1 MKGGSK
7 IWSTVVDYFLIIG
20 AIVGVGFAS
29 GKEVYEFFFKYDGS
43 SIFGMI
49 TFGLLYFYLFF
60 IIQHVNNKLNLKTY
74 SEFNTIILG
83 RLCKISNIVM
93 VINFSITSAGML
105 AAADYLLSTFF
116 NVKFKIISL
125 TLSIVAFIILVGGI
139 EKVKIVANIIVPF
152 MLAIIVINSIANIN
166 PENVNMQ
173 ITQQN
178 NVFAIYYGLLF
189 GVNNFMAALP
199 ILFETRLKSRGKWLV
214 IVTVCLIILFN
225 ILVLAGSSY
234 VTDMPMFELSVN
246 ISKTFYYVYFAAMLL
261 ALFSTM
267 VICTHNLRNIICKGK
282 NSVFG
287 LLMIMIFNLV
297 LSNIGYG
304 NIVKYLYVA
313 SGIISAIYVIVLV
326 ISILIKLINLKTEER
341 RKNKK
346 INKSVK

>member
-116 NVKFKIISL
+116 NVKFKIL
-125 TLSIVAFIILVGGI
+125 LS
-139 EKVKIVANIIVPF
+139 
-152 MLAIIVINSIANIN
+152 
-166 PENVNMQ
+166 
-173 ITQQN
+173 
-178 NVFAIYYGLLF
+178 
-189 GVNNFMAALP
+189 
-199 ILFETRLKSRGKWLV
+199 
-214 IVTVCLIILFN
+214 
-225 ILVLAGSSY
+225 
-234 VTDMPMFELSVN
+234 
-246 ISKTFYYVYFAAMLL
+246 
-261 ALFSTM
+261 ST
-267 VICTHNLRNIICKGK
+267 K
-282 NSVFG
+282 
-287 LLMIMIFNLV
+287 
-297 LSNIGYG
+297 
-304 NIVKYLYVA
+304 
-313 SGIISAIYVIVLV
+313 
-326 ISILIKLINLKTEER
+326 
-341 RKNKK
+341 
-346 INKSVK
+346 